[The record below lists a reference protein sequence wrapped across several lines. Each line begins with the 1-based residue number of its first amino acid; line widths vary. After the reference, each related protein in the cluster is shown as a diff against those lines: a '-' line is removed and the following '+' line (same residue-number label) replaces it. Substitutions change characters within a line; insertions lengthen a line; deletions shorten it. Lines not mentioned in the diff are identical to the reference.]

1 MNKKKI
7 VSKITAVFFAAVL
20 FVFGAGFT
28 VPCDTQ
34 TAAVSQTQYETIE
47 QSESVQPFSGIR
59 FVLTADAASSDSSG
73 SADSEDSGDSS
84 QNTAANQRTIRIGG
98 IVVAAAAALG
108 TWLSMNR
115 HDKK

>member
-28 VPCDTQ
+28 VPGGAY
-34 TAAVSQTQYETIE
+34 AADVSQTQCETIE
-47 QSESVQPFSGIR
+47 QPESGQQFQGVR

-98 IVVAAAAALG
+98 IIVAAAAALG
-108 TWLSMNR
+108 TWLSINR